1 MTSCSVLWPRMIVES
16 FAPLATIQRITHL
29 TSFGLALCC
38 LLLSAQIALAG
49 TAGNGSHAGGTWHYY
64 CTSNQ
69 GDTLYFSAAFDVTA
83 APGTAKVDDSKMG
96 AGFKQTLAEQYGYDG
111 PVVCFGDFK
120 TLDAAQTGE
129 QKRIDGAR
137 ASNKWKVVE
146 TGWTY
151 NGAPAAGNGASE
163 PAASAPTAASA
174 PASSAI
180 GGAGPSS
187 SAGAGSGP
195 GQGAA
200 AGQAQN
206 LPAVGTTLAVRIL
219 EAVDSSKDPAGK
231 QYRGMVL
238 KPADAGNGVT
248 IPQGSMATV
257 TLMKAQGGWSAHLQL
272 LMFKGQTMN
281 VSSAPASVMGSTQS
295 SVATAAST
303 VTSALG
309 SFGGFGHKPPKPSGV
324 EAIATGDRVVLP
336 PGTQVQFVLS
346 GASAPSGGEMPSA
359 MGAPSGG
366 GIPHPGGPLHPGNA
380 SGGAHPVVASNS
392 SAVGEPVT
400 GGALTAKIQ
409 ETLLGPSKQSGL
421 FVVSPDGGHYAV
433 SSMHGSRELVIVDG
447 VDGPEFDH
455 AAHAWGGAAIDVV
468 FSSDGKHSAYVGQR
482 GDDLVEVRDGKDAFV
497 VTSVKLETNGSVS
510 QINQSRIHNRNEGLV
525 GHQCLISPSGANVAV
540 VSAEYPRPAATQ
552 SVTHDAATGSQAS
565 QAATTAANAMA
576 GFHMFLDGVKS
587 PVYAT
592 IDLNQIAFVG
602 EKLVYAAQ
610 TQDQK
615 WHMVVND
622 KPGPGYDA
630 VGWLQLNEED
640 KHYAFIA
647 STGGGQMVVTDGVPG
662 PVRMQVANGLT
673 YLTIASNGRVAYLAY
688 QGSGPTGH
696 SDPIKQ
702 VLYVDEKEVSPEVSA
717 FAVVDPTGRS
727 TILVG
732 YMLFSPDGKRFAY
745 AKPVPGGIAAVIDG
759 KVGRAYDTIGVLQF
773 SPDSKHDFYVGNR
786 TLSFMVVDGQEMP
799 GQGTLKNF
807 VYSREGGR
815 LGYEAYSAQTGF
827 HVVVDGKE
835 SANFREIVANSL
847 IFSADGKHSAYS
859 ACTNYSQ
866 CQIIVDGVGTNV
878 SSLVPFTTRA
888 RPPIDF
894 PSIFFSDDGT
904 RMVYA
909 WPKPDGVS
917 GNVIIINGQEIMHG
931 RGLFE
936 FPAFSPDSKRFATM
950 NWNGK
955 TYALSV
961 DGKAGPTY
969 DDFLEVNRNVARFLD
984 SHTYRFLG
992 VKNGS
997 VYRVVVDLGG

>member
-1 MTSCSVLWPRMIVES
+1 MIVKS
-16 FAPLATIQRITHL
+16 IVHALDTLRRITRL
-29 TSFGLALCC
+29 TDFALALFC
-38 LLLSAQIALAG
+38 LLLLTRPGMAG

-69 GDTLYFSAAFDVTA
+69 GETLYFSGAFDVTA
-83 APGTAKVDDSKMG
+83 APGTAKVDDGKMG
-96 AGFKQTLAEQYGYDG
+96 EGFKQTLAEQYGYDG

-129 QKRIDGAR
+129 QKRIAGAR

-151 NGAPAAGNGASE
+151 NGAPAAGSSASE
-163 PAASAPTAASA
+163 PAASAPAAASG
-174 PASSAI
+174 PASNATSA
-180 GGAGPSS
+180 ASPNT
-187 SAGAGSGP
+187 SAGVGSGS
-195 GQGAA
+195 GQGAS
-200 AGQAQN
+200 AGQTQN
-206 LPAVGTTLAVRIL
+206 APAIGTTLAVRML

-231 QYRGMVL
+231 QYRGMVM
-238 KPADAGNGVT
+238 KPADAGNGIT
-248 IPQGSMATV
+248 IPQGSMAMV
-257 TLMKAQGGWSAHLQL
+257 TLMNGQGGWSAHLQS
-272 LMFKGQTMN
+272 LMVKGQTMN
-281 VSSAPASVMGSTQS
+281 VSSAPASVMGSAQS
-295 SVATAAST
+295 SVASAAST

-346 GASAPSGGEMPSA
+346 GASAPSGGGMPSA

-366 GIPHPGGPLHPGNA
+366 GIPHPSGPLHPG
-380 SGGAHPVVASNS
+380 SVGGGAHPAVASNSS

-409 ETLLGPSKQSGL
+409 ETLLGPSKQAGM

-433 SSMHGSRELVIVDG
+433 SAMHGSREVVIVDG

-455 AAHAWGGAAIDVV
+455 AAHGWGGAAIDFV

-482 GDDLVEVRDGKDAFV
+482 GDDMVEVRDGKDAFV
-497 VTSVKLETNGSVS
+497 ITSVKLETNGSVS
-510 QINQSRIHNRNEGLV
+510 QINQSRIHTPNESLV
-525 GHQCLISPSGANVAV
+525 GHQCLISSSGAHVAV

-552 SVTHDAATGSQAS
+552 SVTHDSATGSQAS
-565 QAATTAANAMA
+565 QAAAAAASSMS

-587 PVYAT
+587 PLYAT

-610 TQDQK
+610 TKDQK

-622 KPGPGYDA
+622 KPGPAYDA
-630 VGWLQLNEED
+630 VGWLQLNEDD

-688 QGSGPTGH
+688 KGSGPNGH

-786 TLSFMVVDGQEMP
+786 TLSFMVVDGQELP
-799 GQGTLKNF
+799 GTGTVKNF
-807 VYSREGGR
+807 VYSKEGGR
-815 LGYEAYSAQTGF
+815 LGYEAYSPQTGF
-827 HVVVDGKE
+827 HVVVDGKD
-835 SANFREIVANSL
+835 SPNFHEIVANSL
-847 IFSADGKHSAYS
+847 IFSPDGKHSAYS

-866 CQIIVDGVGTNV
+866 CQVIVDGVGTNV

-894 PSIFFSDDGT
+894 PPIFFSDDGT

-917 GNVIIINGQEIMHG
+917 GNVVIINGQEIMHG
-931 RGLFE
+931 HGLFE
-936 FPAFSPDSKRFATM
+936 FPSFSPDSKRFATM
-950 NWNGK
+950 TWNGH

-969 DDFLEVNRNVARFLD
+969 EDFLEVNRNVARFMD

-992 VKNGS
+992 VKGGL